1 MAVGIRNE
9 KVDILRGI
17 AAVLMVLGH
26 SFIVYPINISEVP
39 WCAAVSHFIYTF
51 HMELFFILAG
61 VVYHCVCYKEY
72 LKKKIKRIVIPYF
85 IFGLSAMM
93 LRAFGGAAV
102 NGIEPLNEGIE
113 KLLFRGGGYW
123 FLYVSF
129 MIFMFYP
136 ALDKVLN
143 KCFWL
148 EVASCAT
155 LLIIDQCVAVT
166 SFLTLNT
173 IIHYLPYFI
182 FGRIIAKIS
191 GGGVP
196 QIRLDVLFSFGLIV
210 FIGLDHLEI
219 YTGDKLG
226 AVLHF
231 VRAIAICTAIYCCI
245 TLISKSNSNHC
256 VKLLRDLFVDA
267 SEYSLQI
274 YLFNGYLLT
283 IIRII
288 LCSILKIRNPL
299 VIVGS
304 IWLCDLAIS
313 LVLCKCILPKVPI
326 LAQMCGIKVG
336 EVK

>member
-1 MAVGIRNE
+1 M
-9 KVDILRGI
+9 
-17 AAVLMVLGH
+17 
-26 SFIVYPINISEVP
+26 
-39 WCAAVSHFIYTF
+39 
-51 HMELFFILAG
+51 
-61 VVYHCVCYKEY
+61 
-72 LKKKIKRIVIPYF
+72 
-85 IFGLSAMM
+85 
-93 LRAFGGAAV
+93 
-102 NGIEPLNEGIE
+102 
-113 KLLFRGGGYW
+113 
-123 FLYVSF
+123 
-129 MIFMFYP
+129 
-136 ALDKVLN
+136 
-143 KCFWL
+143 
-148 EVASCAT
+148 
-155 LLIIDQCVAVT
+155 
-166 SFLTLNT
+166 
-173 IIHYLPYFI
+173 
-182 FGRIIAKIS
+182 
-191 GGGVP
+191 
-196 QIRLDVLFSFGLIV
+196 IV

-267 SEYSLQI
+267 SKYSLQI

>member
-72 LKKKIKRIVIPYF
+72 LKKKIKRIVVPYF

-93 LRAFGGAAV
+93 LRAFGRAVV

-182 FGRIIAKIS
+182 S
-191 GGGVP
+191 
-196 QIRLDVLFSFGLIV
+196 
-210 FIGLDHLEI
+210 
-219 YTGDKLG
+219 T
-226 AVLHF
+226 
-231 VRAIAICTAIYCCI
+231 
-245 TLISKSNSNHC
+245 
-256 VKLLRDLFVDA
+256 
-267 SEYSLQI
+267 
-274 YLFNGYLLT
+274 
-283 IIRII
+283 
-288 LCSILKIRNPL
+288 
-299 VIVGS
+299 
-304 IWLCDLAIS
+304 
-313 LVLCKCILPKVPI
+313 
-326 LAQMCGIKVG
+326 
-336 EVK
+336 

>member
-26 SFIVYPINISEVP
+26 SFIVYRINISEVP

-72 LKKKIKRIVIPYF
+72 LKKKIKRIVVPYF

-93 LRAFGGAAV
+93 LRAFGRAVV

-148 EVASCAT
+148 
-155 LLIIDQCVAVT
+155 
-166 SFLTLNT
+166 
-173 IIHYLPYFI
+173 
-182 FGRIIAKIS
+182 
-191 GGGVP
+191 
-196 QIRLDVLFSFGLIV
+196 
-210 FIGLDHLEI
+210 
-219 YTGDKLG
+219 
-226 AVLHF
+226 
-231 VRAIAICTAIYCCI
+231 
-245 TLISKSNSNHC
+245 
-256 VKLLRDLFVDA
+256 
-267 SEYSLQI
+267 
-274 YLFNGYLLT
+274 
-283 IIRII
+283 
-288 LCSILKIRNPL
+288 
-299 VIVGS
+299 
-304 IWLCDLAIS
+304 
-313 LVLCKCILPKVPI
+313 
-326 LAQMCGIKVG
+326 
-336 EVK
+336 

>member
-1 MAVGIRNE
+1 MFMSVKARNQN
-9 KVDILRGI
+9 VDILRGI

-39 WCAAVSHFIYTF
+39 WCAAISHFIYTF

-61 VVYHCVCYKEY
+61 GVYHCVCYKEY
-72 LKKKIKRIVIPYF
+72 LKKKIKRIVIPYL

-113 KLLFRGGGYW
+113 KLLFLGGGYW

-182 FGRIIAKIS
+182 FGRIIAKIN
-191 GGGVP
+191 GGGY
-196 QIRLDVLFSFGLIV
+196 RRFDWMYCFHLD
-210 FIGLDHLEI
+210 
-219 YTGDKLG
+219 
-226 AVLHF
+226 
-231 VRAIAICTAIYCCI
+231 
-245 TLISKSNSNHC
+245 
-256 VKLLRDLFVDA
+256 
-267 SEYSLQI
+267 
-274 YLFNGYLLT
+274 
-283 IIRII
+283 
-288 LCSILKIRNPL
+288 
-299 VIVGS
+299 
-304 IWLCDLAIS
+304 
-313 LVLCKCILPKVPI
+313 
-326 LAQMCGIKVG
+326 
-336 EVK
+336 